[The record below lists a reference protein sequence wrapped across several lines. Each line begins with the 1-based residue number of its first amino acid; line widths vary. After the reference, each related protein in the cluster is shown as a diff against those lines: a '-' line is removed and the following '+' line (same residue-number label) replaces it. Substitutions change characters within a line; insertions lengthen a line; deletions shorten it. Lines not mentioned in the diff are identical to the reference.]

1 MDIRSSFANSVR
13 VIGIRSILL
22 VLALLLAACSKEPP
36 APQMQA
42 LPVKAMN
49 VIQRPTAIYKEL
61 IGEVRG
67 SQEVEIR
74 ARVGGILTGKHF
86 QDGALVEKGQLLF
99 TIDPREYRAAVAT
112 AEAQLA
118 SADAAAARA
127 QLDVARYQPLVA
139 ENAISKQVYDNAVA
153 AARQGEAEVAALKAN
168 LSAAK
173 LGLEY
178 ASVTAPI
185 SGRIGAADIFE
196 GGLVSAG
203 STLLATVSSDDPVW
217 VYFSVSERDLLDFQR
232 RTGQL
237 ELPDDSPSRRVQLTL
252 ADGNVYGREG
262 LIDFTDRALDSRT
275 ATYRLRAEFPNPEHM
290 LKPGMFARIRVTGET
305 IPDALLVPERA
316 VTQKLGSYF
325 VTIVGA
331 DGKAVLRS
339 VTPGPRQGS
348 LWVISEGLKAGDKVV
363 VEGAQKA
370 RPGTPLKVI
379 EITEA
384 DLKSEKQPAASA
396 PAGG

>member
-1 MDIRSSFANSVR
+1 MDARSGFASTYR
-13 VIGIRSILL
+13 TAGTISILL
-22 VLALLLAACSKEPP
+22 ILALLLIACSKEAP

-42 LPVKAMN
+42 LPVKAMD

-74 ARVGGILTGKHF
+74 ARVSGILTGKHF
-86 QDGALVEKGQLLF
+86 QDGALVEQGELLF
-99 TIDPREYRAAVAT
+99 TIDPREYRAAVAS

-118 SADAAAARA
+118 SADAASSRA
-127 QLDVARYQPLVA
+127 QLDVARYEPLVA

-153 AARQGEAEVAALKAN
+153 TARQGKAEVAALKAN

-185 SGRIGAADIFE
+185 SGRIGAADVFE

-217 VYFSVSERDLLDFQR
+217 VYFSVSESDLLDFQR
-232 RTGQL
+232 RTGQM
-237 ELPDDSPSRRVQLTL
+237 ELPDDSPTRKVQLTL
-252 ADGNVYGREG
+252 ADGSVYPQDG
-262 LIDFTDRALDSRT
+262 LIDFADRALDSRT
-275 ATYRLRAEFPNPEHM
+275 ATYRLRAEFPNPEHS
-290 LKPGMFARIRVTGET
+290 LKPGMFARIRVTGE
-305 IPDALLVPERA
+305 IIDDALLVPERA
-316 VTQKLGSYF
+316 VTQKLGTYF

-348 LWVISEGLKAGDKVV
+348 LWVISAGLKPGDKVV

-379 EITEA
+379 EVTEA
-384 DLKSEKQPAASA
+384 DLKTEKQPAAPA